1 MKIFSFSS
9 KWQPLLTCSFWE
21 LQMWLVYWEIIF
33 FLWPLFMGLFISS
46 DIKLNK
52 LFIYIYILDTDPLA
66 IIALFANI
74 FPHSILLMVFFV
86 VQKLLSLTRS
96 NLFETLCTSY
106 TWISI
111 SSFRFLKFQH
121 NFLKYI
127 SILLSSPSETNI
139 MQKWGYNVLR
149 DICFLNCFFVF
160 LSGILTGWFP
170 LFYLPDCLCVPLYQ
184 LVCYSFLLM
193 FFFFNFS
200 YWIIYFSLGLYIF
213 WFLVKK
219 LIF

>member
-1 MKIFSFSS
+1 
-9 KWQPLLTCSFWE
+9 
-21 LQMWLVYWEIIF
+21 
-33 FLWPLFMGLFISS
+33 MGLFISS

-139 MQKWGYNVLR
+139 MQK
-149 DICFLNCFFVF
+149 
-160 LSGILTGWFP
+160 
-170 LFYLPDCLCVPLYQ
+170 
-184 LVCYSFLLM
+184 
-193 FFFFNFS
+193 
-200 YWIIYFSLGLYIF
+200 
-213 WFLVKK
+213 
-219 LIF
+219 